1 MVASAIC
8 AVGGTLGSVH
18 SEWLFGPALV
28 LVGMGLYQISRQRDD
43 DKSS

>member
-1 MVASAIC
+1 MRRIAGALFLVASAIC

-28 LVGMGLYQISRQRDD
+28 LAGMGL
-43 DKSS
+43 